1 MRQIFSIPF
10 TLYSAYSGT
19 NHPKHSMMGDTM
31 VNRAERPAS
40 TRHLS
45 WNRTALCCLLLT
57 ATSACATFRG
67 NSAEGESAGGT
78 YMPVTIS
85 GLPDNLQRGAES
97 ALQIHGNKADSV
109 LEARRRAT
117 QAADTLQ
124 EYLASEGYF
133 AAAVSP
139 ELVES
144 TDTRPRLDVSVGER
158 FRIASIKV
166 SGTDDVTPQ
175 AQQRIRSALE
185 TLKPG
190 AWARTTE
197 IEALESLLL
206 RQLQNSGY
214 AFAESKGIDAL
225 ASRADKNVEL
235 TYNMKPGELV
245 RLGEMTIPDGLR
257 TKDKAIRVLQNW
269 DEGDL
274 YSPEKMET
282 LRTRVRSTGLF
293 DGIGVEIN
301 EQPDADGTNPVDL
314 KLSEGKRRT
323 IGAGLS
329 YSTSD
334 GAGANASWERRNF
347 TGMADTL
354 GVDAQ
359 AATLARHLKVTYK
372 RPNIGRYGRTL
383 TAEAGVR
390 DEETDAYDLK
400 GIKVAANL
408 AQPFNKNFTL
418 SAGAAVDATRSTDYE
433 LRAQGINSL
442 QDQVTLSFPLGAN
455 YDTVRNPLDPQ
466 GGNRAYL
473 GVEPGFSFGT
483 GTVASYTRIQSSVS
497 TYKKM
502 TKRLVAALRLEA
514 GSFLG
519 DDSVPVD
526 RKFYSGGGGTVR
538 GYDYQSLSPKDP
550 KGEPIGGD
558 AMLNVSGELR
568 WRKSEHWGYVAF
580 IDAGAADSDLE
591 TAASSMRSAFGLGVR
606 YYPGF
611 GPVRLDIATPLNPR
625 EGDEPVHLYISIGQ
639 AF

>member
-1 MRQIFSIPF
+1 
-10 TLYSAYSGT
+10 
-19 NHPKHSMMGDTM
+19 MMGDTM

-40 TRHLS
+40 TRNLS

-97 ALQIHGNKADSV
+97 ALEIRGDKAGSV

-133 AAAVSP
+133 AAVVSP

-144 TDTRPRLDVSVGER
+144 TDTRPRLDVSLGER
-158 FRIASIKV
+158 FRIASINV
-166 SGTDDVTPQ
+166 TGTDELTPQ
-175 AQQRIRSALE
+175 AQDRIHTALE

-190 AWARTTE
+190 AWARTTD
-197 IEALESLLL
+197 IEALESLILGQL
-206 RQLQNSGY
+206 RSSGY

-225 ASRADKNVEL
+225 ASRAEKNVEL
-235 TYNMKPGELV
+235 TYAMKPGELV
-245 RLGEMTIPDGLR
+245 RLGEMSIPEGLR
-257 TKDKAIRVLQNW
+257 TKNKAIRVLQNW

-282 LRTRVRSTGLF
+282 LRTRVRSTGVF
-293 DGIGVEIN
+293 DGIGVEIQ
-301 EQPDADGTNPVDL
+301 EQPETDGTNTVEL
-314 KLSEGKRRT
+314 QLSEGKRRT

-329 YSTSD
+329 YSTTD
-334 GAGANASWERRNF
+334 GTGANASWERRNLM
-347 TGMADTL
+347 GMADTVS
-354 GVDAQ
+354 VDAQ
-359 AATLARHLKVTYK
+359 AATLARHLKVTYE

-390 DEETDAYDLK
+390 GEETDAYDLT
-400 GIKVAANL
+400 GVKVAGNL
-408 AQPFNKNFTL
+408 SQPLNKNFTL

-433 LRAQGINSL
+433 LRALGINSL

-455 YDTVRNPLDPQ
+455 YDTVKNPLDPQ
-466 GGNRAYL
+466 AGNRAYL

-483 GTVASYTRIQSSVS
+483 GAVASYTRIQGSVAS
-497 TYKKM
+497 YKKF
-502 TKRLVAALRLEA
+502 TESLVAALRLEA

-538 GYDYQSLSPKDP
+538 GYEYQSLSPKDP
-550 KGEPIGGD
+550 LGKPIGGD
-558 AMLNVSGELR
+558 AMLNVSSELR
-568 WRKSEHWGYVAF
+568 WRKSERWGYVAF
-580 IDAGAADSDLE
+580 IDAGAAESDLS
-591 TAASSMRSAFGLGVR
+591 AAAENMRSAFGLGVR
-606 YYPGF
+606 FYPGF

-625 EGDEPVHLYISIGQ
+625 DGDEPVQLYISIGQ